1 MSLISLLK
9 KGRYLYMDP
18 QLPTIRE
25 QILDPRTV
33 KVNVTGV
40 MRDIV
45 ETHET
50 STDVFVD
57 FQRIPPAVP
66 PFPMMWLEGRYENSQ
81 SSYGYLL
88 DRRTV
93 SEISVSVCLEHEAQC
108 GLNLFWFAL
117 HLDADGRLDGI
128 THSLP
133 EADHN
138 EGHRLLLVV
147 SVLSVLLSLARM
159 NCRNVSLRPT
169 TSSKQQGKRESASTS
184 KPPTT
189 VWHEIVINS
198 LPKSKGTSNRRAWG
212 SDESI
217 IRLHRVRGHF
227 EDYTRGKGLFG
238 RIKGVFWMPDHEQG
252 SKAAGEVISSYRLES
267 GRSKRGA
274 AFEREGLGEAAG
286 KARDPHSPTGP
297 TTTSCR

>member
-1 MSLISLLK
+1 MSLISLLR
-9 KGRYLYMDP
+9 KGRYVYIDLN
-18 QLPTIRE
+18 LPPIHE

-40 MRDIV
+40 MSDIV
-45 ETHET
+45 ETHDT
-50 STDVFVD
+50 STDEFVD
-57 FQRIPPAVP
+57 FGRIPPAIP
-66 PFPMMWLEGRYENSQ
+66 PFPTMWLEGRYENSQ

-93 SEISVSVCLEHEAQC
+93 SEVHVAVCLEGGGQC
-108 GLNLFWFAL
+108 GLNLFRFLL

-128 THSLP
+128 THSFP
-133 EADHN
+133 EADDN
-138 EGHRLLLVV
+138 EGHRLLLTFG
-147 SVLSVLLSLARM
+147 VLTVLLSLARM

-169 TSSKQQGKRESASTS
+169 TSSNQQGKRESASGS

-198 LPKSKGTSNRRAWG
+198 LPKSRGTSNRRTCG
-212 SDESI
+212 SAESI

-238 RIKGVFWMPDHEQG
+238 RTKAVFWMPDHEQG
-252 SKAAGEVISSYRLES
+252 SKSAGDVISSYRLES
-267 GRSKRGA
+267 DRTKRG
-274 AFEREGLGEAAG
+274 GHL
-286 KARDPHSPTGP
+286 
-297 TTTSCR
+297 